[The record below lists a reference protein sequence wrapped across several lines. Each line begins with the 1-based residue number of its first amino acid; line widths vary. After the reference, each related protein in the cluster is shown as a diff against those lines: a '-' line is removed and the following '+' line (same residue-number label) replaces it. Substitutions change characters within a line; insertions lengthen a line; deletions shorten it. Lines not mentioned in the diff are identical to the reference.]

1 VTIDISIVSDAPP
14 EKLKEIE
21 RLSLDG
27 CPGINTPSGAGRD
40 PAERAAGE
48 LGGRVGGAVSPGEPP
63 QR

>member
-48 LGGRVGGAVSPGEPP
+48 LN
-63 QR
+63 